1 MVLGN
6 LFYSEEKS
14 RCIHGWIV
22 LEEHMDGQALS
33 LEERVVLLEKEIEEI
48 KERIN
53 RLEKLVDEL
62 FVFIRSHV

>member
-1 MVLGN
+1 M
-6 LFYSEEKS
+6 
-14 RCIHGWIV
+14 
-22 LEEHMDGQALS
+22 EEHTDEQTLS

>member
-1 MVLGN
+1 M
-6 LFYSEEKS
+6 
-14 RCIHGWIV
+14 
-22 LEEHMDGQALS
+22 EEHTDKRILS
-33 LEERVVLLEKEIEEI
+33 LEERVVLLEKELEEI

>member
-1 MVLGN
+1 M
-6 LFYSEEKS
+6 
-14 RCIHGWIV
+14 
-22 LEEHMDGQALS
+22 EEHTDERIPS